1 MRSIRVPFS
10 ALVLLCLMS
19 QAAPTAFAGA
29 VDLYIPSISGNDSPP
44 GFAGAM
50 RLDSVTVSP
59 NGYAISKAVDGAT
72 SQIGSAVASGTP
84 LGTTDLLLYN
94 TTPPGAQPAA
104 MIRFPHTF
112 ATSAQIGQN
121 LIENDTF
128 AASAP
133 ALLYMDVS
141 GIVGTNGV
149 PDHPNAIRVDSFSI
163 TNGSFSIVKPI
174 DSASPQIAAALIAGT
189 VLNSAS
195 LLVYDT
201 SPAQQPDDAA
211 VFHNV
216 IVTASQLT
224 APGGTTEQD
233 TFAFTTITPEPGAET
248 LLIACVGAVVVRRR
262 KLKGRV

>member
-19 QAAPTAFAGA
+19 QAAPGA

-149 PDHPNAIRVDSFSI
+149 
-163 TNGSFSIVKPI
+163 
-174 DSASPQIAAALIAGT
+174 AGPSECDPGRFIF
-189 VLNSAS
+189 NHERE
-195 LLVYDT
+195 LLDRQ
-201 SPAQQPDDAA
+201 AD
-211 VFHNV
+211 
-216 IVTASQLT
+216 
-224 APGGTTEQD
+224 
-233 TFAFTTITPEPGAET
+233 
-248 LLIACVGAVVVRRR
+248 
-262 KLKGRV
+262 